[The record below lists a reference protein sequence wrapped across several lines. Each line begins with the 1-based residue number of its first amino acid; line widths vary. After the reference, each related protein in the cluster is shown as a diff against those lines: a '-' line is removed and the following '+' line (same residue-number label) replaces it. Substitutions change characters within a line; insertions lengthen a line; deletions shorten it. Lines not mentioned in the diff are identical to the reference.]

1 MRHAPSSQACGGLAG
16 LRVGALPWSSAS
28 GGPLVPRP
36 CPPLSSV
43 CYRHPSPRHPAFDS
57 GSCRPSEKLS
67 SQEGLGP
74 LLREPPSLPSLRA
87 ALHRLQGGS
96 IVTAVLGLTP
106 VCPPQA
112 RGASGRVSPVWA
124 RHPFLPPCWSDEGG
138 QPRGSRGLLG
148 EAFSSSSRVRFQVP
162 HSSEVFSLASEWV
175 GAPG

>member
-1 MRHAPSSQACGGLAG
+1 M
-16 LRVGALPWSSAS
+16 
-28 GGPLVPRP
+28 
-36 CPPLSSV
+36 
-43 CYRHPSPRHPAFDS
+43 
-57 GSCRPSEKLS
+57 
-67 SQEGLGP
+67 
-74 LLREPPSLPSLRA
+74 
-87 ALHRLQGGS
+87 
-96 IVTAVLGLTP
+96 TAVLGLTP

-138 QPRGSRGLLG
+138 RPRGSRGLLG